1 MKDGTK
7 SFMGELSIQ
16 NAWETNGFNVIEYK
30 KSIDKIPDSTLQLT
44 FKELPLVNFWFII
57 QEKSPQLSQRL
68 LETFL
73 PFSTMCL
80 YKAAFFIYINQI
92 ISQQFMCRSRYQN
105 PLLSS
110 IKPKNVRTASIEGEE
125 TLGFKEWNNR
135 LWNYKIRITGGG
147 WTPQVF

>member
-30 KSIDKIPDSTLQLT
+30 KYIDKIPDSTLQLT

-73 PFSTMCL
+73 PFSTTCL
-80 YKAAFFIYINQI
+80 YEAAFLHIHQPNYFTAVYVQKQI
-92 ISQQFMCRSRYQN
+92 LES
-105 PLLSS
+105 P
-110 IKPKNVRTASIEGEE
+110 A
-125 TLGFKEWNNR
+125 
-135 LWNYKIRITGGG
+135 
-147 WTPQVF
+147 VFY